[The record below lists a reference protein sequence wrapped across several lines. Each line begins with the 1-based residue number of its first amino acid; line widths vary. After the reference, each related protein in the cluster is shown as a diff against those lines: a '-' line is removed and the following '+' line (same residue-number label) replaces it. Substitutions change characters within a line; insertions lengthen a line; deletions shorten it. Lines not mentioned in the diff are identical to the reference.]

1 MLFVYLDSSIA
12 TDKDDWN
19 IKGYK
24 LRRADHPNI
33 FNRGG
38 LCICVKESLPVRC
51 LSNMYLQE
59 CFNLEVSINN
69 KKGFVVSLYGSL
81 VKLLVDLTPLLLLSI
96 YRNYWYL

>member
-12 TDKDDWN
+12 TDKDDLN

-51 LSNMYLQE
+51 LSNMYLQA

-96 YRNYWYL
+96 YRNY